1 MDTFVTQLTS
11 RVMFIK
17 VETKEKELLA
27 LNVYNIVA
35 IIPSEQGSVI
45 CCNGPVC
52 GQKDTMSIE
61 VPHFLEDLMWAV
73 EQGRNYPI
81 VTVP

>member
-1 MDTFVTQLTS
+1 
-11 RVMFIK
+11 MFIK
-17 VETKEKELLA
+17 VETKDKEPIA

-35 IIPSEQGSVI
+35 IIPGEQGSVI

-52 GQKDTMSIE
+52 GQKSTMSIE
-61 VPHFLEDLMWAV
+61 VPHLLEDLMWAV